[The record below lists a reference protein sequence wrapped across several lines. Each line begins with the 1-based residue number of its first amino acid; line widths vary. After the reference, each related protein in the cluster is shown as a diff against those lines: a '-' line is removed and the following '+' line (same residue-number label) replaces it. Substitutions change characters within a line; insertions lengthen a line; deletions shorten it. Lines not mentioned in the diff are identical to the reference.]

1 MLEKLFCIKYMKV
14 FKGENEM
21 KKEEYLSRAKEHLF
35 MTGINDSATKLCS
48 ANMAYGIAKIHFLQE
63 KLGLNPDATFI
74 STPDATITRNVE
86 RWKNGFGYGGKIEWG
101 DGVLELIILDILP
114 NACGML
120 VGGLEELPEIEN
132 LIDKVTKL
140 SAKTSNIK
148 VEGIKIIWDF
158 GKGNHFIDVFK
169 VRNIAGIAD
178 FPPYMFIVHGAGD
191 ELRDDNQRGYGLYY
205 YRSKKLEEIAEKI
218 DTPFG
223 KIRFLTGKKA
233 TNYYEQYKFV
243 EDFSK
248 KRRIEFAKRLF
259 GNFKIISNE
268 THQGLADINTMLLGC
283 HSVKDS
289 KILPLALRGD
299 LPAYLVYGKPSFSK
313 EQIENLGFAK
323 RGKKL
328 GLMKKLKNANVVP
341 HGGGYH
347 FPDLLNVLSVVENN
361 GERYFLMDLN
371 NDRGKKVIKDVREM
385 PYDYRGRMVVL
396 RTLELGLA
404 EVATKLI
411 PLYVLKI

>member
-1 MLEKLFCIKYMKV
+1 MEKWFWLW
-14 FKGENEM
+14 
-21 KKEEYLSRAKEHLF
+21 
-35 MTGINDSATKLCS
+35 
-48 ANMAYGIAKIHFLQE
+48 
-63 KLGLNPDATFI
+63 
-74 STPDATITRNVE
+74 
-86 RWKNGFGYGGKIEWG
+86 WKNEWG
-101 DGVLELIILDILP
+101 DGALELIILDVLP

-140 SAKTSNIK
+140 SAKTSDIK
-148 VEGIKIIWDF
+148 VEGIKVIWDF

-169 VRNIAGIAD
+169 VRNIAGIED

-205 YRSKKLEEIAEKI
+205 YRSKKLEEITEKI

-233 TNYYEQYKFV
+233 INYYEQYKFV

-259 GNFKIISNE
+259 GDFKIISNE

-283 HSVKDS
+283 HSIKDN

-299 LPAYLVYGKPSFSK
+299 LPAYLVYGKPSFNK

-328 GLMKKLKNANVVP
+328 GLMKRLKSANVVP

-347 FPDLLNVLSVVENN
+347 FPDLLSVLSVVENN

-404 EVATKLI
+404 EVVTKLI

>member
-1 MLEKLFCIKYMKV
+1 
-14 FKGENEM
+14 
-21 KKEEYLSRAKEHLF
+21 
-35 MTGINDSATKLCS
+35 
-48 ANMAYGIAKIHFLQE
+48 MAYGIAKIQFLQE

-86 RWKNGFGYGGKIEWG
+86 RWKNGFSYGGKIEWG
-101 DGVLELIILDILP
+101 DGALELIILDVLP

-120 VGGLEELPEIEN
+120 VGGLEELPEIES
-132 LIDKVTKL
+132 LIHKVTKL
-140 SAKTSNIK
+140 SVKTSDIK
-148 VEGIKIIWDF
+148 VEGIKVTWDF

-169 VRNIAGIAD
+169 VRNIAGIED

-223 KIRFLTGKKA
+223 KIRFLTGEKA

-243 EDFSK
+243 ENFSK

-259 GNFKIISNE
+259 GDFKIISNE
-268 THQGLADINTMLLGC
+268 THQGLADKNTMLLGC
-283 HSVKDS
+283 HSIKDHN
-289 KILPLALRGD
+289 ILPIALRGD

-328 GLMKKLKNANVVP
+328 GLMKKLKNANVLP

-361 GERYFLMDLN
+361 GERYFLMDIN
-371 NDRGKKVIKDVREM
+371 NDRGKKAIKDVREM